1 MVESEYKFS
10 WIYLLR
16 NQSLL
21 EIILQRRFAK
31 EMESCVQVVSGLT
44 IPLNNAK
51 LSNAH
56 HKQKQ
61 QTLFQTLIQQRSYQ
75 KNMERGNLP
84 KKKATT
90 KMEKT
95 SIVRLKHQCLHRQN
109 HLTQNQVSFFVTKPI
124 ATKPIT
130 SPSNHKSRFD

>member
-1 MVESEYKFS
+1 MGALLKIDSAHRPLKEDNMVESEYKFS

-56 HKQKQ
+56 HK
-61 QTLFQTLIQQRSYQ
+61 
-75 KNMERGNLP
+75 
-84 KKKATT
+84 
-90 KMEKT
+90 
-95 SIVRLKHQCLHRQN
+95 
-109 HLTQNQVSFFVTKPI
+109 
-124 ATKPIT
+124 
-130 SPSNHKSRFD
+130 